1 MTTIPRYPCVHVPVS
16 TGDVDLASSI
26 LWDSGATGIEERDA
40 TTLDKSSGADVT
52 LVAHFDSD
60 EDASEAVQALAD
72 QWTARIEHIEGDA
85 WKERWKEFWK
95 PSRIGERFVVR
106 PSWEP
111 FEPGPRDLVITLDPG
126 QAFGTGTHE
135 STRLVLAELE
145 GRVRGGEHVLDVGC
159 GTGILAIG
167 ALMLGAADAIAI
179 DVDPIAVEVTR
190 ENAEVNGVAD
200 RVRASDTPVEAIDG
214 TFELV
219 LANIQNAILVPMA
232 SELIAKVAPGGS
244 LVLSG
249 LLAPEEDEIRAAFGA
264 LRFAGKRADKDWIA
278 LAFEREA

>member
-1 MTTIPRYPCVHVPVS
+1 MTTPRYPCVHVPV
-16 TGDVDLASSI
+16 GADDADLASSI
-26 LWDSGATGIEERDA
+26 LWDCGATGIEERDA
-40 TTLDKSSGADVT
+40 TTLDQSRGADVT
-52 LVAHFDSD
+52 LVAHFDAD
-60 EDASEAVQALAD
+60 EDAREAVEALAD
-72 QWTARIEHIEGDA
+72 RWSARVEHIEGDA

-95 PSRIGERFVVR
+95 PARVGERFVVR

-111 FEPGPRDLVITLDPG
+111 FEPGPRDVVITLDPG

-135 STRLVLAELE
+135 TTRLVLMELE
-145 GRVRGGEHVLDVGC
+145 GRVRGGERVLDVGC

-167 ALMLGAADAIAI
+167 ALLLGARDALAV
-179 DVDPIAVEVTR
+179 DVDPIAVEVAR
-190 ENAEVNGVAD
+190 ENAEVNGVGD
-200 RVRASDTPVEAIDG
+200 RVEASVTPVEQIEG
-214 TFELV
+214 TFPLV

-232 SELIAKVAPGGS
+232 SALMAKVAPGGA

-264 LRFAGKRADKDWIA
+264 LRFAGKRAENDWIA

>member
-167 ALMLGAADAIAI
+167 ALMLGAVDAIAI

>member
-1 MTTIPRYPCVHVPVS
+1 MTIPRYPCVHVPVS
-16 TGDVDLASSI
+16 ADDVDIASSI
-26 LWDSGATGIEERDA
+26 LWDSGATGVEERDA
-40 TTLDKSSGADVT
+40 TTLDKNSGAEVT

-60 EDASEAVQALAD
+60 EDASEAVEALSE
-72 QWTARIEHIEGDA
+72 QWSARIEYIVGDE

-95 PSRIGERFVVR
+95 PTRIGERFVVR

-111 FEPGPRDLVITLDPG
+111 FEAGPRDVVITLDPG

-135 STRLVLAELE
+135 STRLVLTELE
-145 GRVRGGEHVLDVGC
+145 TRVHGGEHVLDVGC

-167 ALMLGAADAIAI
+167 ALLLGATDAIAI
-179 DVDPIAVEVTR
+179 DVDPIAVDVTR
-190 ENAEVNGVAD
+190 ENAEVNGVSD
-200 RVRASDTPVEAIDG
+200 RVEASDRPVEAIEG

-232 SELIAKVAPGGS
+232 SALIAKVAPGGA

-278 LAFEREA
+278 LAFERT